1 MSTSF
6 APSPD
11 EQVLPTLSKEG
22 KRIWIQPKLA
32 KGRYYTRRLIF
43 AWALIVVFTA
53 IPWIKANGKPL
64 ILLDL
69 PQRHF
74 TFFGTTFFATDT
86 VLLMLLVVGLLVGVF
101 LLTALFGRVWCGW
114 ACPQTIYMEFVY
126 RPLERL
132 LEGSGRRKGG
142 EISPGRR
149 VLKYVVYLFVS
160 AFLAHTFLSYFV
172 GVDQLR
178 VWITGSPS
186 DHPAAFFVMLATT
199 ALMMFDFAVFREQT
213 CLVACPYGRFQSVLL
228 DRNSL
233 IVGYDAKRG
242 EPRGRAGDRKRAGE
256 SAVFGDCIECG
267 ACVHT
272 CPTGIDIRKG
282 LQMECVHC
290 TQCIDACDAIM
301 VKIGKPKGLIR
312 YSSQDELSG
321 APKRFLR
328 PRTVAYPLL
337 MALILGLFTIALAS
351 KQDTDVTIL
360 RGLGAPYTEIGPGQV
375 SNQIRIKIV
384 NRADEDRS
392 YSIELHQADEA
403 TLIAPQNPLPVPA
416 GKSAETSVFVTS
428 PSTYFTQGRH
438 EVVFRIKD
446 GKSFIEDEPYHL
458 LGPQS

>member
-1 MSTSF
+1 
-6 APSPD
+6 
-11 EQVLPTLSKEG
+11 
-22 KRIWIQPKLA
+22 
-32 KGRYYTRRLIF
+32 
-43 AWALIVVFTA
+43 
-53 IPWIKANGKPL
+53 
-64 ILLDL
+64 
-69 PQRHF
+69 
-74 TFFGTTFFATDT
+74 
-86 VLLMLLVVGLLVGVF
+86 
-101 LLTALFGRVWCGW
+101 
-114 ACPQTIYMEFVY
+114 MEFVY

-132 LEGSGRRKGG
+132 LEGSGRHKGG

-242 EPRGRAGDRKRAGE
+242 EPRGRAGERKRAGE
-256 SAVFGDCIECG
+256 GANFGDCIECG

-290 TQCIDACDAIM
+290 TQCIDACDEIM

-312 YSSQDELSG
+312 YSSKDELAG

-328 PRTVAYPLL
+328 PRTIAYPLL

-360 RGLGAPYTEIGPGQV
+360 RGLSAPYTEIGPGQV

-384 NRADEDRS
+384 NRADEDRI
-392 YSIELHQADEA
+392 YAIELLQADEA

-428 PSTYFTQGRH
+428 PSTYFTKGRH
-438 EVVFRIKD
+438 EVVFRISD
-446 GKSFIEDEPYHL
+446 GKSFIEEEPYHL
-458 LGPQS
+458 LGPQSDVDREKSLVLARFRHRSVGRDPGRQHRDAGGGGFGPLLRRREELLSEGSGLGQKAGAGRRERGARLVDSSGVDERSGRRSRYGPGRRSRKPADRGREGFGRGFSRGPFGCLAQRDPA